1 MMMIEL
7 TKLVIKIKR
16 DSVSGYF
23 HAFTNVGID
32 ARVFALLASRTAI
45 RGESANCQKINAKT
59 ESAPHYQ
66 SNFLSCQ

>member
-32 ARVFALLASRTAI
+32 ARVFALLASRD
-45 RGESANCQKINAKT
+45 G
-59 ESAPHYQ
+59 YQ
-66 SNFLSCQ
+66 R